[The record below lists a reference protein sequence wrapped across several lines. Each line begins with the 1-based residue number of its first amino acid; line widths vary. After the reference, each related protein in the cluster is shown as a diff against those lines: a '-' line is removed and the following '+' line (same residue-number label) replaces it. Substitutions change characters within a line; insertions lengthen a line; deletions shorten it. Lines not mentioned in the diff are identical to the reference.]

1 MMVRGLPCQSVAH
14 QCAQGPG
21 CGTTRGYRQAWG
33 GVSAFQNR
41 LQPPALLS
49 AATPS
54 TCGPTRVKTFKF
66 RRLVAIIPLR
76 IIPSGYSI
84 LTKKLFTRD
93 APRIRTY
100 TRIQQSDAPLL
111 LITYGTAQNDKRQLS
126 SIIHFDAG
134 YLNKLDGKNS
144 KTTL

>member
-1 MMVRGLPCQSVAH
+1 MMMVRGLPCQSVAH

-41 LQPPALLS
+41 LQPPLRS
-49 AATPS
+49 YQPPPPS
-54 TCGPTRVKTFKF
+54 TCGPTRSHYPIENHPNHTY
-66 RRLVAIIPLR
+66 RTT
-76 IIPSGYSI
+76 SGYSI
-84 LTKKLFTRD
+84 FTKKLFTRD